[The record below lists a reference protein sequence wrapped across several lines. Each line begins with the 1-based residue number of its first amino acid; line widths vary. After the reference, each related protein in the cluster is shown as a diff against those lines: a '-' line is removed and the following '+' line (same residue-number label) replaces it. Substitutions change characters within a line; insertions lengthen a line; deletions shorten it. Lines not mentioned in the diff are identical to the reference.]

1 MPAITLKIP
10 KRLDRVQI
18 IRAEDFVIDEEPIVE
33 EEPIEELDFSD
44 LVVEEEQEPEPT
56 VFTQEFV
63 ISMKHQPVQVVIPEA
78 QPESMLLEEAKRE
91 VQAAYDKGFADGQ
104 DVTRTTYEIEI
115 EQYRD
120 WMLRIDSMAEG
131 LRSQYFADL
140 KNVEHSVLE
149 LGIMIAEQILCYE
162 IDRNSNIFI
171 EQLRKALKAAG
182 EDTVFAIRLHP
193 ENVSIFEKIGS
204 KLFGD
209 ITDISSVK
217 LIKDSSLDKLGCVL
231 ITSTGLID
239 STLGTQID
247 QVRRSLSTI
256 TDQST
261 LEQPEFVEELS
272 KNSDLE

>member
-18 IRAEDFVIDEEPIVE
+18 IRAEDFVIEEEPIVE
-33 EEPIEELDFSD
+33 EEPIEEIDYSAL
-44 LVVEEEQEPEPT
+44 VEEEEPEPTPT

-63 ISMKHQPVQVVIPEA
+63 ISMKHQPVQVVIPEIP
-78 QPESMLLEEAKRE
+78 PESMLLEEAKRE

-104 DVTRTTYEIEI
+104 DVTRTTFEAEI
-115 EQYRD
+115 EQYRG

-149 LGIMIAEQILCYE
+149 LGIMISEQILRYE
-162 IDRNSNIFI
+162 IDRNSNVFI
-171 EQLRKALKAAG
+171 EQLRKSLKAAG

-193 ENVSIFEKIGS
+193 ENVAIFEKIGS

-247 QVRRSLSTI
+247 QVRRSLAPLTE
-256 TDQST
+256 QST
-261 LEQPEFVEELS
+261 LEQPEFVDEMAKDSEA
-272 KNSDLE
+272 E